1 MGTSFFIIVEA
12 ALAVALPLLE
22 IALPTLSDTT
32 AAIILAGGRS
42 KRMGKNKALLPLPGN
57 PSFTFI
63 EHLSSMLTSLC
74 PEVLIVARDEADAV
88 NYTLKG
94 VHVITDQL
102 PDHGPLMG
110 LYSGLS
116 ATRAQRS
123 LLIAVD
129 MPFVHPTLVSFL
141 LSQPPSKALLI
152 PLVNGVPQV
161 LLAIYPRTVLP
172 LIEDRL
178 RQGRHDL
185 RSLLEVTTVQYIE
198 EEQLRKV
205 DPKLRS
211 FVNVNTPEEL
221 REVM

>member
-1 MGTSFFIIVEA
+1 MLRWRHLFSFIVGA
-12 ALAVALPLLE
+12 ILVV
-22 IALPTLSDTT
+22 ALPTLSDTT
-32 AAIILAGGRS
+32 SAIILAGGRS

-57 PSFTFI
+57 PSLTFI
-63 EHLSSMLTSLC
+63 EHLSSMLTFLC

-94 VHVITDQL
+94 VHVIIDKL

-129 MPFVHPTLVSFL
+129 MPFVQPKLASFL
-141 LSQPPSKALLI
+141 LSQPPSNSLLI
-152 PLVNGVPQV
+152 PLVNDAPQV
-161 LLAIYPRTVLP
+161 LLAIYPRIILP
-172 LIEDRL
+172 FIEDRL

-185 RSLLEVTTVQYIE
+185 RSLLRVAPVQYIGE
-198 EEQLRKV
+198 DQLRRV
-205 DPKLRS
+205 DP
-211 FVNVNTPEEL
+211 EL
-221 REVM
+221 R